1 MDMTS
6 AFHRQNQLVFN
17 NKIIAPYETQTTKMV
32 RQMQVTLTKSQP
44 DWKATG
50 ILNGMFYT
58 QLSSQNKNIAPLMIT
73 V

>member
-6 AFHRQNQLVFN
+6 AFHRQNQLVLN

-44 DWKATG
+44 D
-50 ILNGMFYT
+50 
-58 QLSSQNKNIAPLMIT
+58 
-73 V
+73 